1 MDYESFFSRVDA
13 CRNVRWELTSQLRS
27 EIALMRALV
36 RQSRASV
43 ASTRSRVAQSRER
56 LTDSYQ
62 LLQKVNQGSLAYG
75 YASPRDGAMLPAQ
88 PTAAEARLH
97 ESIVSL
103 AAQPALECVVVDE
116 NVMAPV
122 AQSPTEDARLT
133 ETLLALAAQ
142 LTLEDRARCAD
153 CIDLLIAARGDELA
167 HRALRPV
174 TELEDMI
181 TILKRRLTAGRR

>member
-1 MDYESFFSRVDA
+1 
-13 CRNVRWELTSQLRS
+13 
-27 EIALMRALV
+27 
-36 RQSRASV
+36 
-43 ASTRSRVAQSRER
+43 
-56 LTDSYQ
+56 
-62 LLQKVNQGSLAYG
+62 
-75 YASPRDGAMLPAQ
+75 MLPAQ
-88 PTAAEARLH
+88 PTTPAEARLH

-167 HRALRPV
+167 HRALRRV